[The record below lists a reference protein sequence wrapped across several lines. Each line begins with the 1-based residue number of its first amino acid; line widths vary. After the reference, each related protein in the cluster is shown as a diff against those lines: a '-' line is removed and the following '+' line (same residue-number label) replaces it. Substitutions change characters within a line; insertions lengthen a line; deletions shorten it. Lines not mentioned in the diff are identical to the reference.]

1 MVYVSLTEKGSKIF
15 HESNQSFAEIYDHA
29 IDVLGSEDS
38 QKLIDLLNQL
48 ADAFEVIEENETTKG
63 NTR

>member
-1 MVYVSLTEKGSKIF
+1 MSVSLKKDRRFSTSP
-15 HESNQSFAEIYDHA
+15 NQSFEEIYDHA
-29 IDVLGSEDS
+29 IVVLGSEDS